1 MIDLH
6 YVASPNGLKIGFLLE
21 ELELPYRVV
30 TYEIFAGDHLTPAFR
45 ILNPNHKL
53 PVIVDQDPA
62 DAGAPVT
69 VFETGAIMLYL
80 AEKTGCML
88 PTDIR
93 RRSLVQQWLVWQV
106 AGLGPMH
113 GQASHFLRYA
123 PKGEDYAIERYT
135 REALRLLNVLEFRL
149 LECDYLAGEYSIAD
163 LAALPWVMGASILG
177 FDIGKYGATSDWCT
191 RLLNRPAIRRAMD
204 KDELKI
210 PAHYLRERAGLNAE
224 EWSNLFGDRMHA
236 AAAIL

>member
-21 ELELPYRVV
+21 ELELPYNVIP
-30 TYEIFAGDHLTPAFR
+30 YEIFAGDHLTPAFR
-45 ILNPNHKL
+45 KLNPNHKL

-62 DAGAPVT
+62 DSAGPIT
-69 VFETGAIMLYL
+69 IFETGAIMLYL
-80 AEKTGCML
+80 AEKTGRML
-88 PTDIR
+88 PTDAR
-93 RRSLVQQWLVWQV
+93 KRALVQQWLVWQV

-123 PKGEDYAIERYT
+123 PKGQDYAVERYSK
-135 REALRLLNVLEFRL
+135 EALRLLNVIEYRL
-149 LECDYLAGEYSIAD
+149 LESDYLADDYSIAD

-177 FDIGKYGATSDWCT
+177 FDMTRFQAASAWCQ
-191 RLLNRPAIRRAMD
+191 RLLARPAIQRAMD
-204 KDELKI
+204 MEALKI

-236 AAAIL
+236 AAAIS